1 MEKKMKSVCFVFV
14 MIVAAASFL
23 MAAEGTDS
31 VHVSGKVLCQ
41 DCTQG
46 WNEWVS
52 GAKPI
57 KGSVVSITCRDE
69 RRRVMYYGSDL
80 TDEVGGFDLLLNKT
94 WYGKPLK
101 PQNCFLRLVSSPDP
115 VCNIPT
121 DFAGGNSGIKLR
133 RPTVVY
139 RDLTKYEMGPFYY
152 TTPMCDQPDTN
163 NNDDAHSNNSETD
176 SNY

>member
-1 MEKKMKSVCFVFV
+1 MEKKMKSVWFVFV
-14 MIVAAASFL
+14 MIVAFL
-23 MAAEGTDS
+23 MAAAEGTDS
-31 VHVSGKVLCQ
+31 IHVSGKVLCQ

-57 KGSVVSITCRDE
+57 KGSVVSVTCLDE

-80 TDEVGGFDLLLNKT
+80 TDELGGFDLLLNKT
-94 WYGKPLK
+94 SCYGKPLN
-101 PQNCFLRLVSSPDP
+101 PHNCFLRLVSSPDP

-139 RDLTKYEMGPFYY
+139 RGLTKYEMGPFYY

-163 NNDDAHSNNSETD
+163 NNHDAD
-176 SNY
+176 SNITEKDTNY